1 MSGTEAEYVDS
12 CSHPMTT
19 QPTTSAQISVLTSLK
34 LHSITRS
41 VDVEAQ
47 PSGLTIRSKEANYH
61 LTRRDDWP
69 PAALSTPEGL
79 RVALQLEQC
88 FEMGL
93 AEQVDDGACCPYDSF
108 LQIHRLNFELTRLWT
123 DWSPFL
129 LEIDRTSDLGRK
141 DFYYKYRFKLGSD
154 EVPLERIGYY
164 VRRVATGTIYHL
176 DDQTY
181 ALVSAMDQFNSLP
194 EDRKTKS
201 ASWLT
206 FAKVKGCAEAVGADL
221 DRYLASNDVVIPSRI
236 ALDIFPHRD
245 GSISFVPRCK
255 EISSDGFREAFLR
268 NPDEQNVYSIDL
280 AGNRRVRVVLDDEQ
294 REVLRRM
301 KQAQHLRGEAKR
313 SAIEHPEQY
322 FDGVLDSVIL
332 PYGRRVEGIGEFDFM
347 SVPAPPK
354 RKETIFTLGLPD
366 ELPST
371 PQAESSY
378 QVPTHIECKEHGTNA
393 PIRIDFPNQSGLR
406 GFRELVGRAIANGTH
421 SLHYE
426 GRELIA
432 DEDLYKALGEGPTSS
447 TDASPIKEGHKAK
460 KYLLIYTDEEQ
471 LKDWDQQT
479 VQDASRPIEQS
490 LQFERPASL
499 LDEVKLKPHQVQG
512 VEWLQNCHR
521 LKPQRR
527 GSLLA
532 DDMGLGKTLQLL
544 TYVAWSI
551 ENDPDLGL
559 NSPAAPW
566 RPVLV
571 IVPLVVLEN
580 EVWQSEIKRFFK
592 ADGAVFEPVL
602 AFHGNT
608 VKAFKRK
615 DTVGREVV
623 VGKSVL
629 EIERFMDYRLVITN
643 YETIVNYQHSFAQLI
658 EGKPIWS
665 ILITD
670 EAQEYKTPSTKIS
683 HAIKALDPK
692 MRLACTGTPVENRL
706 LDLWNLM
713 DSLQPALLGTAK
725 EFTRNFESADENEAV
740 AKLEALRER
749 LLFGKPNAFVVRRDK
764 SELSDLPP
772 KQITVVDCP
781 MSDFEIA
788 MHSQLLKMLPEHRR
802 QGTHLSILHRLVQ
815 LYQHPHLL
823 KEDQGFLDPD
833 RLLQES
839 SKLKT
844 VVEILSRVRDRR
856 EKAVVFS
863 RFVNMQQILA
873 AVLSK
878 IFDLNVQIINGSPS
892 QQEGVKSS
900 ATTSRSKQ
908 ARKQIL
914 DNFRSKPGF
923 NVIVL
928 SPFVA
933 GIGLTITEANHV
945 IHYGRWWN
953 PAVEAQATD
962 RVYRIGQERDVH
974 VYLPT
979 LTDPSGRI
987 STSFDQRL
995 HCILDQKSTLASE
1008 FLRPTGDEQ
1017 GCATELCDSLLADEI
1032 NKGTPL
1038 QPLSMDDVD
1047 RLSPLD
1053 FEALIAALFDSM
1065 GHVSVL
1071 TAAGNDGG
1079 ADVVAFRHGE
1089 ITLVQ
1094 VKHSHSGLHV
1104 GKAAIGDL
1112 VGASNTYNVA
1122 LRHSVR
1128 MAVVTNTRLASDAD
1142 AECRSLGIDIV
1153 TRAEL
1158 ARNLKQ
1164 HPILLTDVL
1173 KKSDERCTSFVDG
1186 IRKLGVILNG

>member
-1 MSGTEAEYVDS
+1 
-12 CSHPMTT
+12 MTT
-19 QPTTSAQISVLTSLK
+19 QQAVHATASVLPSLR
-34 LHSITRS
+34 LHSLGNS

-47 PSGLTIRSKEANYH
+47 ISGLVIRSRDPNYR
-61 LTRRDDWP
+61 LRSRADWP
-69 PAALSTPEGL
+69 AAALSTTEGL
-79 RVALQLEQC
+79 RVALQIEQC

-93 AEQVDDGACCPYDSF
+93 AEGMDAGVLCSYDNF
-108 LQIHRLNFELTRLWT
+108 LEIHKLNFELTRYWT
-123 DWSPFL
+123 AWSPFL
-129 LEIDRTSDLGRK
+129 LEIDRVSDIGRS
-141 DFYYKYRFKLGSD
+141 DFRYTYRFKLGSD
-154 EVPLERIGYY
+154 EVPIERIGYY
-164 VRRVATGTIYHL
+164 IRRNAADTIYHL
-176 DDQTY
+176 DDQSY
-181 ALVSAMDQFNSLP
+181 ALVSAMDHFNSLP
-194 EDRKTKS
+194 KDQKTKS

-206 FAKVKGCAEAVGADL
+206 FARVKGCAETVGADL

-236 ALDIFPHRD
+236 GLNIYAHTD

-255 EISSDGFREAFLR
+255 EISDDGFRKAFLR
-268 NPDEQNVYSIDL
+268 NPDEQDVYSIDL
-280 AGNRRVRVVLDDEQ
+280 EGNRRIRVVLDDEQ

-301 KQAQHLRGEAKR
+301 KQARHLQGDAKR

-322 FDGVLDSVIL
+322 FDGVLDSVTL
-332 PYGRRVEGIGEFDFM
+332 PYGRRVEGIGEFDFTP
-347 SVPAPPK
+347 VPAAPK
-354 RKETIFTLGLPD
+354 RKETFLTPGLPTED
-366 ELPST
+366 G
-371 PQAESSY
+371 AA
-378 QVPTHIECKEHGTNA
+378 VPTSVPLEVPSHIDCTEHHTNA
-393 PIRIDFPNQSGLR
+393 PVRIDFPNQTSLR
-406 GFRELVGRAIANGTH
+406 KFKHLVGRAI
-421 SLHYE
+421 E
-426 GRELIA
+426 DGRPSIQYDGHDLTVNQ
-432 DEDLYKALGEGPTSS
+432 DLYNALGEHPVSS
-447 TDASPIKEGHKAK
+447 IDARNTKGKDQAT
-460 KYLLIYTDEEQ
+460 KYLLIYTDEEH
-471 LKDWDQQT
+471 LKDWDQQS
-479 VQDASRPIEQS
+479 VQEAALPVEHAFS
-490 LQFERPASL
+490 FERPTSL
-499 LDEVKLKPHQVQG
+499 RDDVNLKPHQIQG

-521 LKPQRR
+521 LKPQRK

-544 TYVAWSI
+544 TYVAWTI

-559 NSPAAPW
+559 SNPAAPW

-571 IVPLVVLEN
+571 VVPLVVLEN

-602 AFHGNT
+602 AFHGNA
-608 VKAFKRK
+608 VKAFKRR

-623 VGKSVL
+623 VGKSVI
-629 EIERFMDYRLVITN
+629 EIERFLGYRVVITN

-658 EGKPIWS
+658 DGRPIWS
-665 ILITD
+665 VVITD

-683 HAIKALDPK
+683 HAIKALDPQV
-692 MRLACTGTPVENRL
+692 RLACTGTPVENRL

-713 DSLQPALLGTAK
+713 DALQPALLGTAK
-725 EFTRNFESADENEAV
+725 DFSRNFESADENEAV
-740 AKLEALRER
+740 NKMDALREK
-749 LLFGKPNAFVVRRDK
+749 LLFGRANAFVVRRDK
-764 SELSDLPP
+764 SELLDLPH
-772 KQITVVDCP
+772 KHITVVDCP

-788 MHSQLLKMLPEHRR
+788 MHSQLLRMLPEHRR
-802 QGTHLSILHRLVQ
+802 KGTHLSILHKLVQ

-823 KEDQGFLDPD
+823 REDQGFLDPD
-833 RLLQES
+833 RLLQDS
-839 SKLKT
+839 TKLQA
-844 VVEILSRVRDRR
+844 VVDILSRVKERR

-878 IFDLNVQIINGSPS
+878 VFDLNVQIINGSPS
-892 QQEGVKSS
+892 QQQGVKSS
-900 ATTSRSKQ
+900 ATTGRSKE

-962 RVYRIGQERDVH
+962 RVYRIGQDRDVH

-979 LTDPSGRI
+979 LRDPSARV
-987 STSFDQRL
+987 STSFDERL
-995 HCILDQKSTLASE
+995 HQLLANKASLASE
-1008 FLRPTGDEQ
+1008 FLRPVGDER
-1017 GCATELCDSLLADEI
+1017 GCATELCDSLLADEVD
-1032 NKGTPL
+1032 NGPSL
-1038 QPLSMDDVD
+1038 QPMSMDDVD

-1053 FEALIAALFDSM
+1053 FEALIATLFDAM

-1079 ADVVAFRHGE
+1079 ADVVAFRNGE

-1094 VKHSHSGLHV
+1094 VKHSHSGTYV
-1104 GKAAIGDL
+1104 GTSAVGDL

-1128 MAVVTNTRLASDAD
+1128 MTIVTNSRVSSEAE
-1142 AECRSLGIDIV
+1142 AECRSLDIDIV

-1158 ARNLKQ
+1158 ARRLKA

-1173 KKSDERCTSFVDG
+1173 KKSDQRCTTFTDG
-1186 IRKLGVILNG
+1186 ISKLDALLTH

>member
-1 MSGTEAEYVDS
+1 MEANE
-12 CSHPMTT
+12 
-19 QPTTSAQISVLTSLK
+19 
-34 LHSITRS
+34 
-41 VDVEAQ
+41 
-47 PSGLTIRSKEANYH
+47 SGLNIQSKDAKCH
-61 LTRRDDWP
+61 LGTRDNWP
-69 PAALSTPEGL
+69 AAALSTPEGL
-79 RVALQLEQC
+79 RVALEVEQC
-88 FEMGL
+88 LEMGL
-93 AEQVDDGACCPYDSF
+93 AEEIEGGVCCPYTSF
-108 LQIHRLNFELTRLWT
+108 LEIHKLKFELTRLWT
-123 DWSPFL
+123 EWSPFL
-129 LEIDRTSDLGRK
+129 LEIDRTSDLGRR
-141 DFYYKYRFKLGSD
+141 DFHYKYRYKLGSG
-154 EVPLERIGYY
+154 EVPLVRLGYY
-164 VRRVATGTIYHL
+164 VRRDATGTVYHL

-181 ALVSAMDQFNSLP
+181 ALVSAMDEFNRLP

-206 FAKVKGCAEAVGADL
+206 FAQVKGSAEAVGADL

-255 EISSDGFREAFLR
+255 EISTDGFREAFLR
-268 NPDEQNVYSIDL
+268 NPDEQGVYSIDL
-280 AGNRRVRVVLDDEQ
+280 DGPRRVRVVLDEEQ

-301 KQAQHLRGEAKR
+301 KQAQHLRGDAKR

-322 FDGVLDSVIL
+322 FDGVLDCVVL
-332 PYGRRVEGIGEFDFM
+332 PYGRRVEGIGEFSFAP
-347 SVPAPPK
+347 VPAPPK
-354 RKETIFTLGLPD
+354 RKENIFTLGISD
-366 ELPST
+366 ETPNAQQSEPSF
-371 PQAESSY
+371 
-378 QVPTHIECKEHGTNA
+378 QVPSHIECKEHGTNA
-393 PIRIDFPNQSGLR
+393 PVRIDFPSQSSLR
-406 GFRELVGRAIANGTH
+406 DFKELVGRAVASGT
-421 SLHYE
+421 STVRYE
-426 GRELIA
+426 ERELIA
-432 DEDLYKALGEGPTSS
+432 DEDLYKALGEGPAGS
-447 TDASPIKEGHKAK
+447 TDAVRMEEGGEAK

-471 LKDWDQQT
+471 LKDWDQET
-479 VQDASRPIEQS
+479 VQDASRPIEES

-551 ENDPDLGL
+551 ETDPDLGL
-559 NSPAAPW
+559 SSPSAPW

-571 IVPLVVLEN
+571 IVPLVLLEN
-580 EVWQSEIKRFFK
+580 EVWQSEIKRFFR
-592 ADGAVFEPVL
+592 ADGAVFEPIL
-602 AFHGNT
+602 AFHGSQ
-608 VKAFKRK
+608 VKAFRRK
-615 DTVGREVV
+615 EAAGREVAI
-623 VGKSVL
+623 GKSVL
-629 EIERFMDYRLVITN
+629 EIDRFRNYRLVITN

-665 ILITD
+665 VVITD
-670 EAQEYKTPSTKIS
+670 EAQEFKTPSTKIS
-683 HAIKALDPK
+683 HAIKALDPQI
-692 MRLACTGTPVENRL
+692 RLACTGTPVENRL

-725 EFTRNFESADENEAV
+725 EFTRNFETADENEAV
-740 AKLEALRER
+740 TRLRALREK

-764 SELSDLPP
+764 SELLDLP
-772 KQITVVDCP
+772 KKEVTVVDCP

-788 MHSQLLKMLPEHRR
+788 MHSQLLRMLPEHRR

-823 KEDQGFLDPD
+823 KEDQGFLDPI

-839 SKLKT
+839 SKLRT
-844 VVEILSRVRDRR
+844 VVEILSGVRDRR

-878 IFDLNVQIINGSPS
+878 AFDLNVQIINGSPS

-900 ATTSRSKQ
+900 ATTGRAKQ

-914 DNFRSKPGF
+914 DTFRSKPGF

-933 GIGLTITEANHV
+933 GIGLTITEANNV

-962 RVYRIGQERDVH
+962 RVYRIGQDREVH

-979 LTDPSGRI
+979 LTDPSGRV
-987 STSFDQRL
+987 STTFDQRL
-995 HCILDQKSTLASE
+995 HQLLEQKATLASE
-1008 FLRPTGDEQ
+1008 FLRPVGNEQ
-1017 GCATELCDSLLADEI
+1017 GCATELCDSLLSDEV
-1032 NKGTPL
+1032 NKSAHL
-1038 QPLSMDDVD
+1038 EPLSMDDVD
-1047 RLSPLD
+1047 RLSSLD
-1053 FEALIAALFDSM
+1053 FEALIAALYDAM
-1065 GHVSVL
+1065 GHAAVL

-1079 ADVVAFRHGE
+1079 ADVVAVYQGE
-1089 ITLVQ
+1089 VTLVQ
-1094 VKHSHSGLHV
+1094 VKHSHCGLHV
-1104 GKAAIGDL
+1104 GKAAVGDL
-1112 VGASNTYNVA
+1112 VGASNTYNVK

-1128 MAVVTNTRLASDAD
+1128 MTVATNTKLATD
-1142 AECRSLGIDIV
+1142 AESECHSLGIGII
-1153 TRAEL
+1153 
-1158 ARNLKQ
+1158 ARNDLAQ
-1164 HPILLTDVL
+1164 RLRRFPILLTDVL
-1173 KKSDERCTSFVDG
+1173 KKANQRCTSFGDG
-1186 IRKLGVILNG
+1186 ISKLEALLGG

>member
-1 MSGTEAEYVDS
+1 
-12 CSHPMTT
+12 MT
-19 QPTTSAQISVLTSLK
+19 QQQTTPIRASDISSLK
-34 LHSITRS
+34 LHSIGGS
-41 VDVEAQ
+41 VDVEAH
-47 PSGLTIRSKEANYH
+47 PSGLTIQSRDANFR
-61 LTRRDDWP
+61 LRNRDEWP
-69 PAALSTPEGL
+69 AAALSTPEGL
-79 RVALQLEQC
+79 RVALQMEQS

-93 AEQVDDGACCPYDSF
+93 AEEVNAGACLSYDNF
-108 LQIHRLNFELTRLWT
+108 LDIHKLNFDLTHLWT

-129 LEIDRTSDLGRK
+129 LEIDRVSDIGRR
-141 DFYYKYRFKLGSD
+141 DFRYKYRFKLGSG

-164 VRRVATGTIYHL
+164 VQRRTADTIYHL

-181 ALVSAMDQFNSLP
+181 ALVSAMDQFNGLP
-194 EDRKTKS
+194 EDHKTKS
-201 ASWLT
+201 ASWLA
-206 FAKVKGCAEAVGADL
+206 FAKVKGCAETVGADL

-236 ALDIFPHRD
+236 ALDIFAHPD

-255 EISSDGFREAFLR
+255 ELPDEGFREAFLR
-268 NPDEQNVYSIDL
+268 NPDEQDIYSIDL
-280 AGNRRVRVVLDDEQ
+280 EGNRRVRVVLDDEQ

-301 KQAQHLRGEAKR
+301 KQARHLRGDAKR

-322 FDGVLDSVIL
+322 FDGVLDSVTL

-347 SVPAPPK
+347 PVPAPPK
-354 RKETIFTLGLPD
+354 RKETIFTLGVPLDDGAPAPTAS
-366 ELPST
+366 PSEAPSHFNCT
-371 PQAESSY
+371 
-378 QVPTHIECKEHGTNA
+378 EHHTDA
-393 PIRIDFPNQSGLR
+393 PIRIDFPNQSSLR
-406 GFRELVGRAIANGTH
+406 DFKQLVREAIANGRP
-421 SLHYE
+421 SIQYE
-426 GRELIA
+426 GRDLA
-432 DEDLYKALGEGPTSS
+432 VNQDLYKALGEAPTSS
-447 TDASPIKEGHKAK
+447 VDAQHAKATDQAK
-460 KYLLIYTDEEQ
+460 RYLLIYTDEEH
-471 LKDWDQQT
+471 LKDWDQES
-479 VQDASRPIEQS
+479 VQEAAKPIEHPFR
-490 LQFERPASL
+490 FERPTSL
-499 LDEVKLKPHQVQG
+499 RDEVNLKPHQIQG

-521 LKPQRR
+521 LKPQRK

-551 ENDPDLGL
+551 ENDSDLGL
-559 NSPAAPW
+559 SNPAAPW

-571 IVPLVVLEN
+571 VVPLVVLEN
-580 EVWQSEIKRFFK
+580 EVWQSEITRFFK
-592 ADGAVFEPVL
+592 ADGAVFEPIL
-602 AFHGNT
+602 AFHGDVIKT
-608 VKAFKRK
+608 FKR
-615 DTVGREVV
+615 TSASGREVA
-623 VGKSVL
+623 VGRSVL
-629 EIERFMDYRLVITN
+629 EIERFLGYRLVVTN

-658 EGKPIWS
+658 NGKPIWS
-665 ILITD
+665 VIITD

-683 HAIKALDPK
+683 HAIKALDPQ

-725 EFTRNFESADENEAV
+725 DFSRNFESADENDAV
-740 AKLEALRER
+740 IKLGALREK
-749 LLFGKPNAFVVRRDK
+749 LLFGKPNAFVIRRDK
-764 SELSDLPP
+764 SELVDLPQ
-772 KQITVVDCP
+772 KHITVVDCP
-781 MSDFEIA
+781 MSNFEIE
-788 MHSQLLKMLPEHRR
+788 MHSQLLRMLPEHRR
-802 QGTHLSILHRLVQ
+802 KGTHLSILHRLVQ

-823 KEDQGFLDPD
+823 SEDQGFLDPD
-833 RLLQES
+833 RLLQDS
-839 SKLKT
+839 SKLRA
-844 VVEILSRVRDRR
+844 VIQILSRVKERR

-878 IFDLNVQIINGSPS
+878 VFDLNVQIINGSPS
-892 QQEGVKSS
+892 QQQGVKSS
-900 ATTSRSKQ
+900 ATTGRSKQ

-962 RVYRIGQERDVH
+962 RVYRIGQDRDVH

-979 LTDPSGRI
+979 LKDPTARV
-987 STSFDQRL
+987 STSFDERL
-995 HCILDQKSTLASE
+995 HQLLAQKSYLASE
-1008 FLRPTGDEQ
+1008 FLRPVSNEQ

-1032 NKGTPL
+1032 NQGPPL

-1053 FEALIAALFDSM
+1053 FEALIATLFEAM

-1079 ADVVAFRHGE
+1079 ADVVAFRNGE
-1089 ITLVQ
+1089 ITLIQ
-1094 VKHSHSGLHV
+1094 VKHSRSGVHV
-1104 GKAAIGDL
+1104 GTGAIGDL

-1128 MAVVTNTRLASDAD
+1128 MTVVTNTKMAFD
-1142 AECRSLGIDIV
+1142 AESECSNLGIDVI
-1153 TRAEL
+1153 TRVEL
-1158 ARNLKQ
+1158 ARYLRQ
-1164 HPILLTDVL
+1164 FPILLTDVL
-1173 KKSDERCTSFVDG
+1173 KKSDERCASFGDA
-1186 IRKLGVILNG
+1186 ITKLNRLVSG